1 MALSIL
7 GIHAFG
13 PSFCFYR
20 ANLNNRFWFN
30 SNFPLCFRLFAFL
43 LFAAMAGLFKVYVD
57 CTVATEKR
65 KTDKT
70 EMNQAE

>member
-1 MALSIL
+1 M
-7 GIHAFG
+7 
-13 PSFCFYR
+13 
-20 ANLNNRFWFN
+20 
-30 SNFPLCFRLFAFL
+30 FPPLYLL
-43 LFAAMAGLFKVYVD
+43 LFAAMTGLPKEYVD

>member
-1 MALSIL
+1 M
-7 GIHAFG
+7 F
-13 PSFCFYR
+13 PPFC
-20 ANLNNRFWFN
+20 
-30 SNFPLCFRLFAFL
+30 FL
-43 LFAAMAGLFKVYVD
+43 LFAAMAGLSEEYVD

>member
-1 MALSIL
+1 M
-7 GIHAFG
+7 F
-13 PSFCFYR
+13 PPFC
-20 ANLNNRFWFN
+20 
-30 SNFPLCFRLFAFL
+30 FL
-43 LFAAMAGLFKVYVD
+43 LFAAMAGLFKEYVD